1 MFNFTESF
9 GKAMDWLTSD
19 QGMQVMGS
27 VAESAGD
34 YLVKSELEDRQH
46 QNTLERMELEQNQ
59 RLQFN
64 DHLQEQKDDRNQWVE
79 SNLAPLDYS
88 MGATRDSLA
97 GGGKL
102 SNGVLQRM
110 RG

>member
-1 MFNFTESF
+1 MFNFSESF
-9 GKAMDWLTSD
+9 GKAMEWLTSD
-19 QGMQVMGS
+19 QGMQVVGA

-34 YLVKSELEDRQH
+34 YLVKSELGNRQH
-46 QNTLERMELEQNQ
+46 QNDIDRMNLEHKQ
-59 RLQFN
+59 RLEFN
-64 DHLQEQKDDRNQWVE
+64 DHLQGQKDDRNKWVE

-88 MGATRDSLA
+88 MGANRDSLA

-102 SNGVLQRM
+102 SSGVLQRM

>member
-1 MFNFTESF
+1 MFNFSESF
-9 GKAMDWLTSD
+9 GKAMEWLTSD
-19 QGMQVMGS
+19 QGMQVVGA

-34 YLVKSELEDRQH
+34 YLVKSELGDRQQ
-46 QNTLERMELEQNQ
+46 QNIIDQMKLDHKQ
-59 RLQFN
+59 RLEFN